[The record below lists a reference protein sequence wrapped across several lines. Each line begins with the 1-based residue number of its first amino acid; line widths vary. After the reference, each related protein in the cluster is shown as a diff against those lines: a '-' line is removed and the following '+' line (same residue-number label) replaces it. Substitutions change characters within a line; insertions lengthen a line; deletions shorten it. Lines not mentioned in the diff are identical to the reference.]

1 MVNGALWLIENT
13 FDHKS
18 GQFRYTSCE
27 NRSVGGGFQQTQWV
41 IEGLSYA
48 YFFSRNELIEKYLIN
63 AIDTIGKYPEN
74 LDHLGL
80 GKAIAQQMR
89 YTPLYFIC
97 SQRMYKSD
105 FLLADRISIVSDEIS
120 EDFTAASSFANKLH
134 IKNFEL
140 RKFIEGRIP
149 DISASTFRNLLEK
162 KIISIT
168 HTL

>member
-1 MVNGALWLIENT
+1 
-13 FDHKS
+13 
-18 GQFRYTSCE
+18 
-27 NRSVGGGFQQTQWV
+27 
-41 IEGLSYA
+41 
-48 YFFSRNELIEKYLIN
+48 
-63 AIDTIGKYPEN
+63 
-74 LDHLGL
+74 
-80 GKAIAQQMR
+80 
-89 YTPLYFIC
+89 
-97 SQRMYKSD
+97 MYKSD